1 MHDFLFDHVHLEPDG
16 QDDIDRAIWAADN
29 VALTTAGIDVGSTTA
44 HLSFA
49 RVHLRRA
56 AHGHGSRFATAKRE
70 VLWQSPILLTP
81 YRRDGLIDV
90 ELLGQFV
97 RGCYEELGVDP
108 DMIDSGAVILTG
120 AALARP
126 NAAAITA
133 LFAEVVGRFVCAAAG
148 HDLEARL
155 AAHGAQTVALSRR
168 RGETVLNV
176 DIGGGTTKLALVQDG
191 AVVATAAVGI
201 GARLVVERDGGRIV
215 RHEPAADAIA
225 ADLGFALGEAW
236 DGDQRRRFV
245 RRMAAVV
252 AGLLR
257 GDAPDALTRAL
268 MLTGLLPDWRADPR
282 LAPTAVAFSGGVAEY
297 LFEREHRRFDDLG
310 PSLAHVLQHALA
322 DRTVGLP
329 VWDTGHGIRATV
341 TGAAQFTVQLS
352 GATTWIGDPSR
363 LPVRNLPA
371 VAVPLALGERVD
383 PAAVAQAVRAAVAR
397 AGVADGPFA
406 LAFGWTGDPSHA
418 RLHALAEGIC
428 AAVAGPLTLLV
439 DGDVALSLGRLIA
452 TEVEP
457 GRDVVALDGLAL
469 APFDYVDIGAVMEPA
484 GTVPVVV
491 KSLVF

>member
-1 MHDFLFDHVHLEPDG
+1 MHDFLFDHVHLEPEG
-16 QDDIDRAIWAADN
+16 QDATDRALWAADN
-29 VALTTAGIDVGSTTA
+29 VALTTVGIDVGSTTA

-56 AHGHGSRFATAKRE
+56 ARGHASRYETLKHE

-81 YRRDGLIDV
+81 YRRDGMIDV

-97 RGCYEELGVDP
+97 RGCYDEMGVDP

-126 NAAAITA
+126 NAAAITD
-133 LFAEVVGRFVCAAAG
+133 LFAAVVGRFVCATAG

-155 AAHGAQTVALSRR
+155 AAHGAQTAALSRR

-176 DIGGGTTKLALVQDG
+176 DIGGGTTKFALVRDG
-191 AVVATAAVGI
+191 VVVATAAAGI
-201 GARLVVERDGGRIV
+201 GARLVVEREGGAIV

-225 ADLGFALGEAW
+225 ADLGFTLGAAW
-236 DGDQRRRFV
+236 ADDQRRRFV

-252 AGLLR
+252 VGLMR
-257 GDAPDALTRAL
+257 GDPPDALTRAL
-268 MLTGLLPDWRADPR
+268 MLAGPLPDWRADPA
-282 LAPTAVAFSGGVAEY
+282 LAPAAIAFSGGVAEY

-341 TGAAQFTVQLS
+341 TGAAHFTVQLS
-352 GATTWIGDPSR
+352 GATSWIGGGAR
-363 LPVRNLPA
+363 LPVRNLPVA
-371 VAVPLALGERVD
+371 AVPLAPDDRVD
-383 PAAVAQAVRAAVAR
+383 ADAVAQAVRAAVAR
-397 AGVADGPFA
+397 AGVDDGPCA
-406 LAFGWTGDPSHA
+406 LAFAWSGDPSHA
-418 RLHALAEGIC
+418 RLYAVAQGIC
-428 AAVAGPLTLLV
+428 AAAPGPLTLLI
-439 DGDVALSLGRLIA
+439 DGDVALTLGRLIA
-452 TEVEP
+452 TEVDP
-457 GRDVVALDGLAL
+457 GRDVIALDGLAL
-469 APFDYVDIGAVMEPA
+469 APFDYVDIGAVMASA